1 MTEDNSSHKAP
12 LKPFASRKPKNNSN
26 TIEDEIKLT
35 KIEEIYQ
42 QVTITTNER
51 PIKPASKKLIEEPP

>member
-35 KIEEIYQ
+35 KIEEIY
-42 QVTITTNER
+42 
-51 PIKPASKKLIEEPP
+51 